1 MKYLISEGINIRVKK
16 SSPFKNSHPSNHSFL
31 DRLRLSFTDSCVKY
45 LHILHFS
52 LIMEALLRP
61 IYIPEL
67 KSPILDPKC
76 SNRKNYDIR
85 FLFTSNYFII
95 FYTKESI

>member
-1 MKYLISEGINIRVKK
+1 
-16 SSPFKNSHPSNHSFL
+16 
-31 DRLRLSFTDSCVKY
+31 
-45 LHILHFS
+45 
-52 LIMEALLRP
+52 METLLRP
-61 IYIPEL
+61 IYIPEP

>member
-1 MKYLISEGINIRVKK
+1 
-16 SSPFKNSHPSNHSFL
+16 
-31 DRLRLSFTDSCVKY
+31 
-45 LHILHFS
+45 
-52 LIMEALLRP
+52 METLLRP
-61 IYIPEL
+61 IYIPEP
-67 KSPILDPKC
+67 KSPILDAKC